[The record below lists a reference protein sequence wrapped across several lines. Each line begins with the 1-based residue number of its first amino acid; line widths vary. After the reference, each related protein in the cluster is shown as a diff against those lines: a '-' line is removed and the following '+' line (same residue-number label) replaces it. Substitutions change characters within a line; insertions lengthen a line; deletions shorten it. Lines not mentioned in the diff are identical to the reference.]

1 MFFTIRPKAA
11 QESQQK
17 NLNSMLKRIEPP
29 KPFLYQKRDA
39 KIEALEAE
47 LEAYRNNK
55 VTVIVK
61 GGRVLSVHSK
71 AQLDVNVV
79 DFDDKPMT
87 TSEEEKRF
95 KAICSE
101 LPKILFA

>member
-1 MFFTIRPKAA
+1 
-11 QESQQK
+11 
-17 NLNSMLKRIEPP
+17 MLRRIEP
-29 KPFLYQKRDA
+29 PFLYQKRDA

-47 LEAYRNNK
+47 LESYRNNK
-55 VTVIVK
+55 VTVIIK

-71 AQLDVNVV
+71 AQIEVNVV

-87 TSEEEKRF
+87 TSEEEKKF
-95 KAICSE
+95 KEICAE